1 MKNSVVT
8 LLLALLVVLT
18 AVSVRR
24 MVAGNATYAGTP
36 TLVAIGTDP
45 VPPVPPGKP
54 SGLMPTSAMKTM
66 AIGTDPVPPVPP
78 GKPSSKTLAIGTDP
92 VPPVP
97 PGKPSGPKEVGLMLL
112 AIGTDPVP
120 PVPPPAPKPA
130 PQKPSN

>member
-1 MKNSVVT
+1 MKNLVVT
-8 LLLALLVVLT
+8 LLLAMLVVLT

-54 SGLMPTSAMKTM
+54 SG
-66 AIGTDPVPPVPP
+66 
-78 GKPSSKTLAIGTDP
+78 KTLAIGTDP

>member
-54 SGLMPTSAMKTM
+54 SG
-66 AIGTDPVPPVPP
+66 
-78 GKPSSKTLAIGTDP
+78 
-92 VPPVP
+92 
-97 PGKPSGPKEVGLMLL
+97 PKEVGLMLL

>member
-24 MVAGNATYAGTP
+24 MVAGNATCAGSA
-36 TLVAIGTDP
+36 TLV
-45 VPPVPPGKP
+45 
-54 SGLMPTSAMKTM
+54 
-66 AIGTDPVPPVPP
+66 
-78 GKPSSKTLAIGTDP
+78 
-92 VPPVP
+92 
-97 PGKPSGPKEVGLMLL
+97 